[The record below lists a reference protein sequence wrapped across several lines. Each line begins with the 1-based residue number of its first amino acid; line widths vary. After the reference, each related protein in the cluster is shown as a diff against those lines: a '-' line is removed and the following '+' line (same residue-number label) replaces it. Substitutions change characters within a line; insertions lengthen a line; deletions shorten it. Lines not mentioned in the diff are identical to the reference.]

1 MRERDLRS
9 LDRPGLY
16 TIFKP
21 LDPNERLPREL
32 LLERREGFTWGLRM
46 GRQHIAGALWL
57 PVWLATL
64 SAIIWIAG
72 SVTLALMAA
81 GVLFT
86 GFAVYAFSNPRN

>member
-1 MRERDLRS
+1 
-9 LDRPGLY
+9 
-16 TIFKP
+16 
-21 LDPNERLPREL
+21 
-32 LLERREGFTWGLRM
+32 M

-81 GVLFT
+81 GVLFA